1 MCSFSFTVVDICCF
15 SLSFQKL
22 NLISMGSDY
31 WSHKTNN
38 LNLGLWEDVILIFII
53 FSHFMHQN
61 YSFEKTISPI
71 ITDKSNC

>member
-1 MCSFSFTVVDICCF
+1 
-15 SLSFQKL
+15 
-22 NLISMGSDY
+22 MGSDY

-38 LNLGLWEDVILIFII
+38 LNLGLWEDVIVIFII

-61 YSFEKTISPI
+61 YSFEKTTSRI